1 MTRALFPESHQGVSS
16 RESLSAIL
24 HRVALND
31 AKVKSFADLKGKTLV
46 TQPLCSRRRAKSMN
60 RIG

>member
-1 MTRALFPESHQGVSS
+1 M
-16 RESLSAIL
+16 
-24 HRVALND
+24 VALND